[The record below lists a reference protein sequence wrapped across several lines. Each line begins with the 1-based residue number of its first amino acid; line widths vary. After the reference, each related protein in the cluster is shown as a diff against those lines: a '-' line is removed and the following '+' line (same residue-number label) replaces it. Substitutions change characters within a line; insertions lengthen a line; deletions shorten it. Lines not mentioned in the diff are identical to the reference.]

1 MLSHARAPLRPA
13 GVVVACWQ
21 ALPGGSEP
29 ADLRAAVGRALIHAP
44 GIDGQMVKEPA
55 MLHTTVARLL
65 QPPSSTTGGGGA
77 GQAARRGSA
86 AAAVLEIDT
95 AAVVAAVQGM
105 TDSLCGL
112 QTMFREVWF
121 VEEQDLL
128 ALALNGRYRKHL
140 APMTCP
146 VQ

>member
-1 MLSHARAPLRPA
+1 M
-13 GVVVACWQ
+13 VACWQ

-29 ADLRAAVGRALIHAP
+29 ADLRKAVGRALITAP
-44 GIDGQMVKEPA
+44 GIEGQMVKEPA

-65 QPPSSTTGGGGA
+65 QPPDSPTSSTAVDHAGGGSGL
-77 GQAARRGSA
+77 GVGEID
-86 AAAVLEIDT
+86 AAAVE
-95 AAVVAAVQGM
+95 AAVQDM
-105 TDSLCGL
+105 TDRLCGL
-112 QTMFREVWF
+112 QTIFRDVWF

-146 VQ
+146 EHG

>member
-1 MLSHARAPLRPA
+1 M
-13 GVVVACWQ
+13 VACWQ

-29 ADLRAAVGRALIHAP
+29 ADLRKAVGRALITAP
-44 GIDGQMVKEPA
+44 GIEGQMVKEPA

-65 QPPSSTTGGGGA
+65 QPPGSPTGSSAVAQAGGA
-77 GQAARRGSA
+77 SNRSVVGVDA
-86 AAAVLEIDT
+86 
-95 AAVVAAVQGM
+95 AAVVAAVQEM
-105 TDSLCGL
+105 TDRLCGL
-112 QTMFREVWF
+112 QTIFRDVWF

-146 VQ
+146 DHG